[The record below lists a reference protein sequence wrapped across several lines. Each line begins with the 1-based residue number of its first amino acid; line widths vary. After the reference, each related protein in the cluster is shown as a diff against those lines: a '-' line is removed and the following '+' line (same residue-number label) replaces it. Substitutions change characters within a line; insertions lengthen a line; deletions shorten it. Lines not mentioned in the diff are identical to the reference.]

1 MAVTSNLPSTDMTNV
16 STIGNTTV
24 MLDQL
29 YTSYAEIL
37 NQAKSQLENV
47 DVSEEH
53 LGTIVQ
59 DLTNNT
65 TFVNELAQILSRK
78 IIRDMESDSSTI
90 LDAISKKVLAS
101 VERQL
106 SEYYI
111 SQLVEATSEYTSS
124 DEFKQAISTAIAS
137 NPDVSDTQAIRQSL
151 KKLLAD

>member
-59 DLTNNT
+59 DLSNNT

>member
-1 MAVTSNLPSTDMTNV
+1 MTNV